1 MNRDVTGTYEIYTD
15 IEGDHYKCYNAS
27 VFKNADNGN
36 YLYRSKFGD
45 WVIGTDLGKMRRGAK
60 IRSLA
65 VDDKQKFL
73 VTCPCKVMLN
83 TMSFFMQ
90 ELMLRLTDGKG
101 RLFVKRTRSDGLIVK
116 PS

>member
-1 MNRDVTGTYEIYTD
+1 MTKRKLAIILNRDVTGTYEIYTD

-60 IRSLA
+60 IRSFA

-83 TMSFFMQ
+83 
-90 ELMLRLTDGKG
+90 
-101 RLFVKRTRSDGLIVK
+101 
-116 PS
+116 